1 MEDDPYTGGSLD
13 WTHQKRRW
21 MNGWMMV
28 VIGFVDQCHCPC
40 SFFLVIIPPSDELE
54 NIRRKNP
61 IQSSF
66 AKGIL

>member
-21 MNGWMMV
+21 TNGSMV
-28 VIGFVDQCHCPC
+28 VIGFVDQSHCPC
-40 SFFLVIIPPSDELE
+40 SFFLVIIPSDELE

-61 IQSSF
+61 IQ
-66 AKGIL
+66 